1 MQRAK
6 TRFFITLEGGEGA
19 GKSTQAFRLAQALA
33 LRGQPVLRTR
43 EPGGAKGAELL
54 RGLLLN
60 GGIDWSE
67 PAETLLH
74 FAARAEHVERS
85 IRPAL
90 AAGMWVIC
98 DRFADS
104 TMAYQ
109 GYGQG
114 ADRNMIAALTGLLG
128 ITPDL
133 TLMLE
138 VPEGVAAERLTRR
151 AIAADRYERLD
162 SKFHRRVND
171 GFRAIA
177 AAEPD
182 RCVTIAADCSE
193 EAVHEAVLAAI
204 AARLGPVA

>member
-1 MQRAK
+1 M
-6 TRFFITLEGGEGA
+6 
-19 GKSTQAFRLAQALA
+19 
-33 LRGQPVLRTR
+33 RGVAVLRTR

-54 RGLLLN
+54 RKLLLD
-60 GGIDWSE
+60 GIIDWSA

-114 ADRNMIAALTGLLG
+114 ADRAMIAALTALLG
-128 ITPDL
+128 VNPDL

-138 VPEGVAAERLTRR
+138 VPEAVAAERLKRR
-151 AIAADRYERLD
+151 ALAADRYESLD
-162 SKFHRRVND
+162 GDFHRRVND

-177 AAEPD
+177 AADPG
-182 RCVTIAADCSE
+182 RCVTIAADGSPE
-193 EAVHEAVLAAI
+193 TVHAAI
-204 AARLGPVA
+204 LSAVAARRGLPA